1 MLGQLLTVS
10 QRGQQ
15 IETEFYCISHYYC
28 MILLFNDIQ
37 YQSFVHREY
46 IAIYSLDFYV
56 FHISSQHKAGSVNNS
71 LHCWG
76 YVLGL

>member
-46 IAIYSLDFYV
+46 IAIYSLDFYAFRNFIV
-56 FHISSQHKAGSVNNS
+56 IIFQVSIRLAV
-71 LHCWG
+71 
-76 YVLGL
+76 